1 MTPTLALMACLSAA
15 AAPPVVPVGVTPI
28 VQTPP
33 PHAMNLAA
41 QARANLDA
49 AEALLG
55 QASDPAVQRRIARK
69 LAAARALLLEI
80 EGLPGGVG
88 VVVRAGDAVV
98 VVGGGR
104 VATQPVHPLD
114 RGRPPISDT
123 DFASLLASVNET
135 SFSSQQLKALR
146 SGTLDRGVTTS
157 QVMELMGLFT
167 FGRDQVEA
175 AAMLHDHVVDREQWH
190 RVYTVFKFT
199 SDADSLRAR
208 VEDR

>member
-1 MTPTLALMACLSAA
+1 MPHALALVACLAA
-15 AAPPVVPVGVTPI
+15 FAAPPARVTPI

-55 QASDPAVQRRIARK
+55 QADDPAVQRRIARK

-88 VVVRAGDAVV
+88 VVVRTGDAVV
-98 VVGGGR
+98 VVGGDR
-104 VATQPVHPLD
+104 VSTTPVHPMD
-114 RGRPPISDT
+114 RGRPPLT
-123 DFASLLASVNET
+123 DAEFDSLLAAINET

-157 QVMELMGLFT
+157 QVMELMGVFT

-175 AAMLHDHVVDREQWH
+175 AATLHDHVVDPERWP

-199 SDADSLRAR
+199 SDADALRAR